1 MKYAGLKALIS
12 GLALAVAG
20 VSFAA
25 YPDKP
30 LQLIVPYPPGG
41 FTDAI
46 ARAVAKPL
54 SDRLQQPVV
63 IVNLP
68 GGGGNIAAAKAAKSP
83 ADGYTLYIGNN
94 ATITLNTLV
103 YKSLSFDPLADL
115 APVALIGESHAAL
128 VVHPSVPVQN
138 VAELIAY
145 ARARPGQLNFAST
158 GTGGVGHL
166 AGELL
171 KSANGVKMTHVPYK
185 GTAPAT
191 TDLVGGQ
198 VQLMFNDA
206 ATSFIKAEKLRALAV
221 TGTKRQAQLPDVPT
235 LAEAGIPG
243 YDTYAWFGIFVPTGT
258 PAAIIAR
265 LNRELVQITQ
275 DPAMQKWAQSQQA
288 EAISSSPEEAV
299 AYIRRDLAKWTRV
312 VKEVGLVPE

>member
-1 MKYAGLKALIS
+1 MKHARLKASIPA
-12 GLALAVAG
+12 LALAASTLAG
-20 VSFAA
+20 AA
-25 YPDKP
+25 WPDKP
-30 LQLIVPYPPGG
+30 LQLIVPYTPGG

-63 IVNLP
+63 VSNLP

-83 ADGYTLYIGNN
+83 ADGYTLFIGNN

-103 YKSLSFDPLADL
+103 YKSLTFDPLVDL
-115 APVALIGESHAAL
+115 VPVALIGESHAAL
-128 VVHPSVPVQN
+128 VVHPSLPVQN
-138 VAELIAY
+138 FAALVAY
-145 ARARPGQLNFAST
+145 AKARPGQLNFAST
-158 GTGGVGHL
+158 GTGGVSHL
-166 AGELL
+166 AGEML
-171 KSANGVKMTHVPYK
+171 KSANGLKMTHVPYK

-198 VQLMFNDA
+198 IQLMFNDA

-221 TGTKRQAQLPDVPT
+221 TGMKRQPQLPDVPT
-235 LAEAGIPG
+235 FAEAGVPG
-243 YDTYAWFGIFVPTGT
+243 YDTYAWFGIFVPAGT
-258 PAAIIAR
+258 PPAIITR

-288 EAISSSPEEAV
+288 EAISSSPEEAHV
-299 AYIRRDLAKWTRV
+299 YIRRDLVKWTRV
-312 VKEVGLVPE
+312 VKDVGLVPE

>member
-258 PAAIIAR
+258 PAAIITR

-288 EAISSSPEEAV
+288 EAISSSPEEAA